1 MTSIEISQQHERS
14 RMITYA
20 MFAKWLFVKLGV
32 LPFLMLAAMVTFTLM
47 SDHFL
52 TSRNLINLARQS
64 SYLTV
69 VSLGQMLALIAG
81 GIDLSVGTT
90 LAITSVVSVMAM
102 VASLAAMPDMVG
114 LAILV
119 GIAAGLAAGIAMGAI
134 NGAGI
139 SLFGVN
145 PFMMTL
151 GMSSVGFGTALYLTS
166 GIPVQGMPE
175 AFGAMFGFGT
185 LFGLPIPIY
194 VTALL
199 ICLVYIL
206 LNWTRLG
213 RYFYSVG
220 GNIKASRL
228 SGINPKATLFK
239 TYVLCSTLTTIG
251 GLMLTARLA
260 TGEANIGA
268 SMPLESIAACVIGGV
283 SLSGGAGRVGGV
295 VLGALFIGLV
305 QNGMNLAHVDSYL
318 QMVAIGVILI
328 VAVIADRVRL
338 RLMTEMAT

>member
-1 MTSIEISQQHERS
+1 MTSIEITRHDQTARPVAPGMLIK
-14 RMITYA
+14 R
-20 MFAKWLFVKLGV
+20 LFVKLGV
-32 LPFLMLAAMVTFTLM
+32 LPFLLLAAMITFTLM

-52 TSRNLINLARQS
+52 TSRNLINVARQS
-64 SYLTV
+64 SYLTI

-90 LAITSVVSVMAM
+90 LAITSVVSAMAM
-102 VASLAAMPDMVG
+102 VTSLSFMPDMVG
-114 LAILV
+114 VAILV
-119 GIAAGLAAGIAMGAI
+119 GIITGLGAGIAMGAI
-134 NGAGI
+134 NGTGI

-151 GMSSVGFGTALYLTS
+151 GMSSVGFGAALYLTS

-175 AFGAMFGFGT
+175 AFGAILGFGT
-185 LFGLPIPIY
+185 LLGLPVPIY
-194 VTALL
+194 VTGVL
-199 ICLVYIL
+199 IGLVYLL

-213 RYFYSVG
+213 RYIYAVG
-220 GNIKASRL
+220 GNVKASRL
-228 SGINPKATLFK
+228 SGIHPGATLFR
-239 TYVLCSTLTTIG
+239 TYVLCSLLTTIS

-295 VLGALFIGLV
+295 VLGAIFIGLV
-305 QNGMNLAHVDSYL
+305 QNGMNLAKVDSYL

-328 VAVIADRVRL
+328 VAVIADRIRL
-338 RLMTEMAT
+338 RLIREMAS